1 MLHSF
6 FKLKNK
12 HYKFSSHFTNELTFY
27 TNKNLLTKK
36 KLSKLNESQFLF
48 ILGKLLRY
56 PIDQIETN
64 TLNYF
69 FFHLETQKPEEFALP
84 WLDQETIA
92 ISDERF
98 IPETYVELNCKK
110 GLESL
115 VDHYINTKEYGKDTH
130 INKLLV
136 LLDYIYNDILQPVNL
151 NNYSFYDYIDNLED
165 ITDMKRFIYL
175 NDIRIALDNYADM
188 AQQLCDK
195 INIKITLLSKP
206 NVSNEN
212 FRLEIDSNILK
223 KIYFGLEQQMFINQE
238 KTTCEQFLNVLQLDW
253 KDHNSIIT
261 FEMDHILFKHFI
273 DFLDLYFNLKI
284 QLSTI
289 EYSAKIANKNGLI
302 KASRVSASIGQYR
315 KFMKDRDDINALK
328 SMFEKIKNY

>member
-12 HYKFSSHFTNELTFY
+12 HHKISSQFRDVLTLYTTN
-27 TNKNLLTKK
+27 NLLIKK
-36 KLSKLNESQFLF
+36 KLSKLNEPQFQF
-48 ILGKLLRY
+48 ILEKLFSH

-64 TLNYF
+64 TLNCF
-69 FFHLETQKPEEFALP
+69 FIHLETQESEHFTLP

-92 ISDERF
+92 TSNEKF

-115 VDHYINTKEYGKDTH
+115 VDHYVNAKEYGKDTH

-136 LLDYIYNDILQPVNL
+136 LLNYIYKDILQPVNL
-151 NNYSFYDYIDNLED
+151 NNYSLYDYIDNLDD
-165 ITDMKRFIYL
+165 ITDMKRFIYI

-188 AQQLCDK
+188 TQQLCDK
-195 INIKITLLSKP
+195 INTKIKSLSKR
-206 NVSNEN
+206 NVSSEN
-212 FRLEIDSNILK
+212 FDLEIDSNILK
-223 KIYFGLEQQMFINQE
+223 KIYFGLEQEMFINQE

-253 KDHNSIIT
+253 KDHNSIIY

-273 DFLDLYFNLKI
+273 DFLELYFNLKM